1 MIHLPITSHFAP
13 YLLHA
18 ALFLSTQLQPPATND
33 LNPLTQIFHLD
44 LFSII
49 NFGLSIAAIVI
60 TCFMGYL
67 SFKFYNESKKDFES
81 TQKTLV
87 RIESLAS
94 NIEVNMMD
102 IIRRIISA
110 ISSDSTQANGMD
122 TIEKKI
128 DNLSQQ
134 FDKTLSEKIPDH
146 NPLKKEVTDLIKE
159 MKNQADSLKKS
170 GNDLKIKSLESVLD
184 KIDQGRDTYKIL
196 DLDRYERILGELKRE
211 DQQN

>member
-1 MIHLPITSHFAP
+1 MIHIPISSHFAP
-13 YLLHA
+13 YLLDA
-18 ALFLSTQLQPPATND
+18 ALFLSSPLPPPAANN
-33 LNPLTQIFHLD
+33 LNPSTQIYQLD

-49 NFGLSIAAIVI
+49 SFGLSIAATVI
-60 TCFMGYL
+60 TCFMGSL

-81 TQKTLV
+81 TQKALV
-87 RIESLAS
+87 RIDSLAS

-134 FDKTLSEKIPDH
+134 FDKTLSEKIPEN
-146 NPLKKEVTDLIKE
+146 NPLKKEVTDLFTE

-170 GNDLKIKSLESVLD
+170 GNDLKIKSLESVID
-184 KIDQGRDTYKIL
+184 KIDQGRDTYKIF
-196 DLDRYERILGELKRE
+196 DLNKYERILGELKRE

>member
-146 NPLKKEVTDLIKE
+146 NPLKKEVTDLFTE